1 MALLRQMARLTM
13 AADKA
18 PSDLDYYLLTSEI
31 FDILAETKSGWGA
44 EVQLTDAIDILN
56 EA

>member
-31 FDILAETKSGWGA
+31 FDILAETKSG
-44 EVQLTDAIDILN
+44 
-56 EA
+56 